1 MDQPSPSEVELKG
14 LYVCV
19 NQALDSFDQ
28 NTSQSRSVPFAF
40 HIKLGKRTL
49 CSAAKMT
56 ALPCYPQ
63 W

>member
-1 MDQPSPSEVELKG
+1 M
-14 LYVCV
+14 

-63 W
+63 YDISSSAPDKQEQV